1 MTKTNLKTGK
11 EVKFHRNSL
20 WNRFNNYIEKMK
32 VGDHFTTREI
42 STYLEQFTESE
53 VPEDTVYNMI
63 HRNNTE
69 FGKTIEKV
77 PKERGMYKKIRKPRA
92 EAASKPEV
100 KDSSKKPFSMTFTF
114 NSLDEMNR
122 FLIKVM

>member
-20 WNRFNNYIEKMK
+20 WNRFNYYIEKMK
-32 VGDHFTTREI
+32 VGDHFTIREI
-42 STYLEQFTESE
+42 STYLEQFTEFE
-53 VPEDTVYNMI
+53 VPENTVYKMI
-63 HRNNTE
+63 SRKNNE

-77 PKERGMYKKIRKPRA
+77 PNERGMYKKIRKPRA
-92 EAASKPEV
+92 EAASKSEV

-122 FLIKVM
+122 FLTKVK

>member
-20 WNRFNNYIEKMK
+20 WNRFNNYIEKMR

-42 STYLEQFTESE
+42 STYLEQFTEFE
-53 VPEDTVYNMI
+53 VPEDKVYKMI
-63 HRNNTE
+63 SRQNLE

-77 PKERGMYKKIRKPRA
+77 PSERGMYKKIRKPRA

-100 KDSSKKPFSMTFTF
+100 KDSSKKLFSMTFTF

-122 FLIKVM
+122 FLTKVK

>member
-20 WNRFNNYIEKMK
+20 WNRFNNYIEKMR

-42 STYLEQFTESE
+42 STYLEQFTEFE
-53 VPEDTVYNMI
+53 VPEDKVYKMI
-63 HRNNTE
+63 SRQNLE

-77 PKERGMYKKIRKPRA
+77 PSERGMYKKIRKPRA
-92 EAASKPEV
+92 KAASKPEV
-100 KDSSKKPFSMTFTF
+100 KDSSKKLFSMTFTF

-122 FLIKVM
+122 FLTKVK

>member
-42 STYLEQFTESE
+42 STYLEQFTEFE
-53 VPEDTVYNMI
+53 VLEDKVYKMI
-63 HRNNTE
+63 SRQNNE
-69 FGKTIEKV
+69 FGKNIEKV
-77 PKERGMYKKIRKPRA
+77 PNERGMYKKIRKPRA
-92 EAASKPEV
+92 KTASKPEV

-122 FLIKVM
+122 FLIKVK

>member
-20 WNRFNNYIEKMK
+20 WNRFNNYIENMK

-42 STYLEQFTESE
+42 STYLEQFTEFE
-53 VPEDTVYNMI
+53 VPEDKVYKMI
-63 HRNNTE
+63 SRQNNE

-77 PKERGMYKKIRKPRA
+77 PNERGMYKIRKPRA
-92 EAASKPEV
+92 KTASKPEV
-100 KDSSKKPFSMTFTF
+100 KDSSKKPFSITFAF
-114 NSLDEMNR
+114 NSLEEMNR
-122 FLIKVM
+122 FLIKVK

>member
-20 WNRFNNYIEKMK
+20 WNRFNYYIEKMK
-32 VGDHFTTREI
+32 VGEHFTINEVC
-42 STYLEQFTESE
+42 SYLEQFSDYEVSE
-53 VPEDTVYNMI
+53 GTAYKMI
-63 HRNNTE
+63 SRKNLE

-77 PKERGMYKKIRKPRA
+77 PNELGMYKKIRKPRA
-92 EAASKPEV
+92 EVAPKLEE

-114 NSLDEMNR
+114 SSLDEMNR
-122 FLIKVM
+122 FLVKVK

>member
-11 EVKFHRNSL
+11 EVKFHRSSL
-20 WNRFNNYIEKMK
+20 WNRFNYYIEKKK

-42 STYLEQFTESE
+42 STYLEQFTEFE
-53 VPEDTVYNMI
+53 VPENTVYKMI
-63 HRNNTE
+63 SRKNNE
-69 FGKTIEKV
+69 FGKNIEKV
-77 PKERGMYKKIRKPRA
+77 PNERGMYKKIRKPRA
-92 EAASKPEV
+92 KAASKPEV

-122 FLIKVM
+122 FLTKVK

>member
-11 EVKFHRNSL
+11 EVKFHRDSL
-20 WNRFNNYIEKMK
+20 WKRFNNYIEKMK
-32 VGDHFTTREI
+32 VGDHFTIREI
-42 STYLEQFTESE
+42 SAYLEQFTEFE
-53 VPEDTVYNMI
+53 VLEKTVYTMI
-63 HRNNTE
+63 SRKNNE

-77 PKERGMYKKIRKPRA
+77 PNERGMYKKIRKPRA

-100 KDSSKKPFSMTFTF
+100 EGSSKKPFLITFTF
-114 NSLDEMNR
+114 NNLEEMNR